1 MACRISKKCV
11 NCDMCEADC
20 PQGAIS
26 FDGTTYKI
34 DESLCN
40 ECEGVYPSPQCIQV
54 CPIQCIQ
61 RLSECQNNQKKSN
74 LTKENNLDFYKTK

>member
-26 FDGTTYKI
+26 FNGTIYQI

-40 ECEGVYPSPQCIQV
+40 ECEGVYPSPQ
-54 CPIQCIQ
+54 
-61 RLSECQNNQKKSN
+61 
-74 LTKENNLDFYKTK
+74 

>member
-61 RLSECQNNQKKSN
+61 RLSECQNNQKEKQSN
-74 LTKENNLDFYKTK
+74 KKE